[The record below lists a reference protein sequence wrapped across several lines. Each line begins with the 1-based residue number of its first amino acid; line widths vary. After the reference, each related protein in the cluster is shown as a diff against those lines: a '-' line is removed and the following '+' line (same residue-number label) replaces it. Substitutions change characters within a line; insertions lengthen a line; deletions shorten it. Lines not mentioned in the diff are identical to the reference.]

1 MKTIADKHK
10 TGFVLV
16 LLAIVTLSIYW
27 QVRNYDFVNYDDNV
41 YVTDNPD
48 IKSGLTLQSIRW
60 AFATPVARNWH
71 PLTLLSLTLD
81 YQLFGQNP
89 GAFHMTNVVI
99 HIASA
104 LLLFL
109 LLKAMTGCMWRSAFV
124 AALFALHPLHVESV
138 AWISERKDVLS
149 TFFWIL
155 TMAAYLR
162 YTRKPGLKRYIL
174 LLLTFVLGLLSK
186 AMLVTLPFTLLLLDY
201 WPLKRLQ
208 FTRGKLMGLIKEKLP
223 LFILSA
229 VFCVITFMAQ
239 RVGGTMRSL
248 ETIPINARIANA
260 LISYVKYI
268 QKMFVPA
275 ELAALYPHPGGRLP
289 ISEAAIAGLIL
300 IVISVLVIR
309 YAKRLPYLA
318 FGWLWYI
325 GTLVPVIGIVQVGA
339 QAMADRYTYVPLTGI
354 FVIIAWALP
363 DILSRWRYRNI
374 VLAPAGALIIAALTA
389 LTWIQ
394 TGYWQNSIT
403 LFERTLAVTRNNYTA
418 HNNLATALDEA
429 GRSSEAIEHYQKTL
443 KLNPNYV
450 KARYN
455 LGNAYQNLGKFDQAI
470 EQWSRVLRLDPR
482 NTGAHN
488 NLGVVLARQGKYD
501 QAIEHYQKVIQLAP
515 GDTIAKN
522 NLAKAVKKQRDKEQA
537 LGFYEQA
544 TVLAK
549 ESKFAEAIELY
560 QKALK
565 INPNFVMAHNN
576 LANVYLLQKDF
587 DRSIT
592 HYSKAIEIAPDFTE
606 ACYNLGVLL
615 TRQGKIEQAIEQYRR
630 TLENNPNHTKA
641 RRALQNLLE
650 SQASGKAKK

>member
-1 MKTIADKHK
+1 MKTIADKYK

-16 LLAIVTLSIYW
+16 LLAIVTLSLYW
-27 QVRNYDFVNYDDNV
+27 QLRNSDFVNYDDNV
-41 YVTDNPD
+41 YVTENANV
-48 IKSGLTLQSIRW
+48 KSGLTFENIRW
-60 AFATPVARNWH
+60 AIVTPVARNWH
-71 PLTLLSLTLD
+71 PVTLLSLMLD

-89 GAFHMTNVVI
+89 GAFHITSVI
-99 HIASA
+99 FHTASA

-109 LLKAMTGCMWRSAFV
+109 VFKSMTGCLWRSAFV

-162 YTRKPGLKRYIL
+162 YVRRPGLKRYMLVL
-174 LLLTFVLGLLSK
+174 LAFVLGLLSK

-201 WPLKRLQ
+201 WPLNRLG
-208 FTRGKLMGLIKEKLP
+208 FTRPKLTGLIKEKVP

-229 VFCVITFMAQ
+229 VFCVITFLAQ
-239 RVGGTMRSL
+239 SVGGTMRSL
-248 ETIPINARIANA
+248 EMIPIDTRIANA
-260 LISYVKYI
+260 LVSYVKYI
-268 QKMFVPA
+268 QKMIVPTD
-275 ELAALYPHPGGRLP
+275 LAALYPHPGGRLGV
-289 ISEAAIAGLIL
+289 SEAAIAGVIL
-300 IVISVLVIR
+300 IVVSVLVIR
-309 YAKRLPYLA
+309 YSKRRPYLA
-318 FGWLWYI
+318 LGWLWYI
-325 GTLVPVIGIVQVGA
+325 GTLAPVIGIVQVGA

-354 FVIIAWALP
+354 FVIIAWGMP
-363 DILSRWRYRNI
+363 DILSRWRYRGI
-374 VLAPAGALIIAALTA
+374 VLAPAGCLIIAALTA

-394 TGYWQNSIT
+394 IGYWQNSIT
-403 LFERTLAVTRNNYTA
+403 LFEHTLAVTRNNYTA

-429 GRSSEAIEHYQKTL
+429 GRSNEAIEHYQKTL
-443 KLNPNYV
+443 KINPNYV

-470 EQWSRVLRLDPR
+470 EQWSSVLRLDQSHVQ
-482 NTGAHN
+482 AHN
-488 NLGVVLARQGKYD
+488 NLGVALVRQGKYD
-501 QAIEHYQKVIQLAP
+501 QAIEHYRKVIQLAP
-515 GDTIAKN
+515 GDNIAKN
-522 NLAKAVKKQRDKEQA
+522 NLAKATKKQREKEQA
-537 LGFYEQA
+537 LGFYKRA
-544 TVLAK
+544 NVLAK
-549 ESKFAEAIELY
+549 ESEFDEAIQFY

-565 INPNFVMAHNN
+565 INPRFVMAHNN

-587 DRSIT
+587 DKSIT

-630 TLENNPNHTKA
+630 TLENNPNHKKA

-650 SQASGKAKK
+650 NRAPGKAKR